1 MTAAGCPALWDAA
14 DPPLAES
21 RRGRPHASCC
31 CRHVG
36 PDGTPVSGRARRSRR
51 TAPKTH
57 GDQMSRSPWGR
68 LARSAA
74 HARSVGAAVALRV
87 WISPDER
94 QARWQNQAQCACI
107 RAAWSPRW
115 ATPSATRAW
124 ERVDCGP
131 AAKWV
136 FGRKADWPTGQRR
149 RAFLWRKGSRRA
161 SQSRGRRPPKRRH
174 ARQTSARPSCG
185 GSPGCRRPRARR
197 RRLCVREDKAAL
209 SSAEPISTGSA
220 LSGRFR
226 PRAAPRLRP
235 SAASLPRGAAPG
247 WSAKWALLSARRRRR
262 GARRGRRRV
271 ARGAAGWPGSCGSR
285 GEGGDCRR

>member
-1 MTAAGCPALWDAA
+1 M
-14 DPPLAES
+14 
-21 RRGRPHASCC
+21 
-31 CRHVG
+31 
-36 PDGTPVSGRARRSRR
+36 
-51 TAPKTH
+51 
-57 GDQMSRSPWGR
+57 
-68 LARSAA
+68 
-74 HARSVGAAVALRV
+74 
-87 WISPDER
+87 
-94 QARWQNQAQCACI
+94 WQNQAQCAC
-107 RAAWSPRW
+107 RAARNSRL
-115 ATPSATRAW
+115 ATPSAIRAW
-124 ERVDCGP
+124 ERADCGAAAKWAFGIRLIGP
-131 AAKWV
+131 AAKGAV
-136 FGRKADWPTGQRR
+136 LV
-149 RAFLWRKGSRRA
+149 FLWRKRSRRA
-161 SQSRGRRPPKRRH
+161 SQSHDRKPRRRRH